1 LDKVEL
7 GELSTNPNAIHL
19 IEQNLKYME
28 IYWLE
33 NGNYLFENPN
43 IFTIDYKAMKTN
55 MYKQNGFGEELMQNR
70 FHPRNIPKLK
80 GWGFDCPY
88 NDEI

>member
-1 LDKVEL
+1 
-7 GELSTNPNAIHL
+7 
-19 IEQNLKYME
+19 
-28 IYWLE
+28 
-33 NGNYLFENPN
+33 
-43 IFTIDYKAMKTN
+43 MKTN